1 MARVSPE
8 TIVVA
13 TSVHGDMHGAHG
25 LFRKGWPHEESVRV
39 PLLVRGAAGARGK
52 SDAAVSLL
60 DLPAMALAWSE
71 GREWVCPRERA
82 EISMPSVVALP
93 HQCDRV
99 WRGWRSATEKAVF
112 NADGSEWV
120 LGE

>member
-1 MARVSPE
+1 M
-8 TIVVA
+8 
-13 TSVHGDMHGAHG
+13 
-25 LFRKGWPHEESVRV
+25 
-39 PLLVRGAAGARGK
+39 
-52 SDAAVSLL
+52 SLL

-71 GREWVCPRERA
+71 GREWRCPRERA
-82 EISMPSVVALP
+82 AISMPCVVALP

-99 WRGWRSATEKAVF
+99 WSGWRSATEKRIF